1 MITVDLFIKTKN
13 KNSLKKFL
21 YFFKKNV
28 NKNFNTINLY
38 FPKKKNKKV
47 ITLLKSPHVNK
58 TAQEQFEIR
67 FFSIQL
73 KIVTTQ
79 AFKFLIFLKKI
90 KNFAFADIHLKT
102 KFSCNMKNQF
112 CLKKKIFYLANSPIN
127 FFLKQKEIGENKTFK
142 ITKKSIGRLDVFKNT
157 SYSLS
162 NKSLKI
168 IDFLGH

>member
-13 KNSLKKFL
+13 KKSLKKFL

-28 NKNFNTINLY
+28 NKNFNTVNLY

-67 FFSIQL
+67 FFTIQL

-79 AFKFLIFLKKI
+79 VFKFLIFFKKI
-90 KNFAFADIHLKT
+90 KNFTFADIQLKT
-102 KFSCNMKNQF
+102 KFSCTLKNQF
-112 CLKKKIFYLANSPIN
+112 CLKKNFFYLANYPIN
-127 FFLKQKEIGENKTFK
+127 FFLKQKEIEENKTFK
-142 ITKKSIGRLDVFKNT
+142 ITKKSIVKLDILKNKN
-157 SYSLS
+157 YSLS
-162 NKSLKI
+162 NKSLKL